1 MKKLI
6 VVLIFATLTLSACSN
21 DSNDVATSKTSIQTS
36 SNSATAANKQ
46 PMITQKPV
54 ETQAPKPTIEDAVSQ
69 IEVSY
74 EKYSNKFSEYGII
87 YVTNHSD
94 FVVDYTVNVDLYN
107 GDELVG
113 TTSTG
118 SEALEPGVTY
128 AWYVMNDEKFD
139 KLEHSVSIQ
148 ESIYDGVVSKLKLDV
163 KTTENKAIISVTNNG
178 DITAKFVKY
187 MAIFYNKGEIVG
199 FDWGYT
205 VDKNSQ
211 LLSGK
216 TERAEAKYM
225 VKRLM
230 M

>member
-1 MKKLI
+1 M
-6 VVLIFATLTLSACSN
+6 
-21 DSNDVATSKTSIQTS
+21 SI
-36 SNSATAANKQ
+36 K
-46 PMITQKPV
+46 
-54 ETQAPKPTIEDAVSQ
+54 
-69 IEVSY
+69 
-74 EKYSNKFSEYGII
+74 
-87 YVTNHSD
+87 
-94 FVVDYTVNVDLYN
+94 
-107 GDELVG
+107 
-113 TTSTG
+113 
-118 SEALEPGVTY
+118 
-128 AWYVMNDEKFD
+128 
-139 KLEHSVSIQ
+139 
-148 ESIYDGVVSKLKLDV
+148 SIYDGGIKLKTRR

-216 TERAEAKYM
+216 TERAELKYM